1 MIKYSV
7 NLQTFLAYRLGK
19 INLSRQKFISGF
31 VLSLLKN
38 KSVKFSDIAADLN
51 EDSKEESNLRRIQSF
66 FADYELDYDE
76 HARLLMSFIPLHRLD
91 ISIDRTNWKFGKVN
105 INILCL
111 TVSYKGVGVPILF
124 DLLDKRGNSN
134 TEERTDLLDKFIALF
149 GTKCISTFTA
159 DREFIGDEWY
169 KYLIDKGIRFF
180 IRLPKSH
187 RLILDGIDYR
197 IDVLI
202 DTHVQKGEKHLHDIK
217 MHGIE
222 GLGIGLRKLPK
233 NGKKRLED
241 DYLAILTNCPKT
253 NALKEYKKRWT
264 IETFFQS
271 IKERGFDLEQ
281 THLKQADRLKKLFTF
296 VCLAFGMCLSIGIYQ
311 HEHVKSIPIKNHGYK
326 QNSFF
331 RVGLD
336 KIKRALDHVFD
347 DIGRINTIITI
358 LFQMTVRNYS
368 LRNLDRKIIM

>member
-7 NLQTFLAYRLGK
+7 NLQTFLAYRLAK
-19 INLSRQKFISGF
+19 ANLSRQKFISGF

-38 KSVKFSDIAADLN
+38 KSVKFCDIASDLN
-51 EDSKEESNLRRIQSF
+51 EDAKVESNLRRIQSF
-66 FADYELDYDE
+66 FADYELDYAE
-76 HARLLMSFIPLHRLD
+76 QARLLMCFIPLHRLD

-124 DLLDKRGNSN
+124 ELLDKRGNSN
-134 TEERTDLLDKFIALF
+134 LDERTCLLDKFIALF
-149 GTKCISTFTA
+149 GTKCIGSFTA
-159 DREFIGDEWY
+159 DREFIGDQWY
-169 KYLIDKGIRFF
+169 KYLIINKIRFF

-202 DTHVQKGEKHLHDIK
+202 DTHVSKGEKHLQNIE
-217 MHGIE
+217 MHGIQ

-233 NGKKRLED
+233 DGKKRLID

-271 IKERGFDLEQ
+271 IKERGFDIEQ
-281 THLKQADRLKKLFTF
+281 THLNQADRLKKLFTF
-296 VCLAFGMCLSIGIYQ
+296 VCLAFVMCLSIGVYH
-311 HEHVKSIPIKNHGYK
+311 HENVKSIPIKNHGYK

-336 KIKRALDHVFD
+336 KIKRALDHVYD

-358 LFQMTVRNYS
+358 LFKIIVRNFS
-368 LRNLDRKIIM
+368 IRNLDKKIIM

>member
-7 NLQTFLAYRLGK
+7 NLQIFLAYRLAK
-19 INLSRQKFISGF
+19 ANLSRQKFISGF

-38 KSVKFSDIAADLN
+38 KSVKFCDIAADLN
-51 EDSKEESNLRRIQSF
+51 EDAKVESNLRRIQSF
-66 FADYELDYDE
+66 FADYELDYAE
-76 HARLLMSFIPLHRLD
+76 QARLLMRFIPLHRLD
-91 ISIDRTNWKFGKVN
+91 LSIDRTNWKFGKVN

-111 TVSYKGVGVPILF
+111 TVSYRGVGVPILF
-124 DLLDKRGNSN
+124 ELLDKRGNSN
-134 TEERTDLLDKFIALF
+134 AAERTCLLDKFIGLF
-149 GTKCISTFTA
+149 GTKCIGSFTA

-169 KYLIDKGIRFF
+169 KYLISKEIRFF

-233 NGKKRLED
+233 DGKKRLED

-271 IKERGFDLEQ
+271 IKERGFDIEQ
-281 THLKQADRLKKLFTF
+281 THLNQANRLKKLFAF
-296 VCLAFGMCLSIGIYQ
+296 VCLAFVMCLSIGVYH
-311 HEHVKSIPIKNHGYK
+311 HENIKSIPIKNHGYK

-336 KIKRALDHVFD
+336 KIKSALDHVFD

-358 LFQMTVRNYS
+358 LFQITVKNF
-368 LRNLDRKIIM
+368 LIRNLDKKIIM

>member
-1 MIKYSV
+1 MINYSV
-7 NLQTFLAYRLGK
+7 NLQTFLAYRLAK
-19 INLSRQKFISGF
+19 VNLSRQKFITGF

-38 KSVKFSDIAADLN
+38 KSVKFSDLASDLN
-51 EDSKEESNLRRIQSF
+51 EDAKVESNLRRIQSF
-66 FADYELDYDE
+66 FSDYELDYE
-76 HARLLMSFIPLHRLD
+76 EQARLLMRFIPLHRLD

-134 TEERTDLLDKFIALF
+134 VAERTCLLDKFIALF
-149 GTKCISTFTA
+149 GTKCIGSFTA
-159 DREFIGDEWY
+159 DREFIGDDWY
-169 KYLIDKGIRFF
+169 KYLILNKIRFF

-187 RLILDGIDYR
+187 KLTLDGIDCR
-197 IDVLI
+197 IDILI
-202 DTHVQKGEKHLHDIK
+202 DTYVKKGEKHLQNIE

-222 GLGIGLRKLPK
+222 GLNIGLRKLPK

-241 DYLAILTNCPKT
+241 DYLAILTNCPDT

-264 IETFFQS
+264 IEIFFQS
-271 IKERGFDLEQ
+271 IKKRGFDIEQ
-281 THLKQADRLKKLFTF
+281 THLNQAYRLKKLFAF
-296 VCLAFGMCLSIGIYQ
+296 VCLAFVMCLSIGI
-311 HEHVKSIPIKNHGYK
+311 HHDENIESIPIKNHGYK

-347 DIGRINTIITI
+347 DIGRINAIITI
-358 LFQMTVRNYS
+358 LFQITVRNFS
-368 LRNLDRKIIM
+368 LRNLDKKIIM